1 VTIDYL
7 LLHGTVYLF
16 DLVIWNNGLLV
27 QTVGAGVTMLLLFLY
42 YFRTVM
48 LTSMVVD
55 RSMSVPRMKSLKA
68 RLIPTVNARQRRC
81 DRWYQ
86 ENARARGYAESLEA
100 WYVILESSSWLT
112 HFPCGMFE
120 IFPKYVWIVLVYYK
134 CVK

>member
-81 DRWYQ
+81 DR
-86 ENARARGYAESLEA
+86 
-100 WYVILESSSWLT
+100 
-112 HFPCGMFE
+112 
-120 IFPKYVWIVLVYYK
+120 
-134 CVK
+134 